1 MMLALTL
8 LALIGSLRLRKRAEP
23 SAAIQPDQKGQ
34 AT

>member
-23 SAAIQPDQKGQ
+23 SADQKGQ